1 MRQTKIPVSV
11 PLETVRFRCDAA
23 VTDKIDKV
31 GLVEEAAKMRAAGIV
46 VGAVV
51 TLIVANFPAQVS

>member
-23 VTDKIDKV
+23 VTDTIDKV
-31 GLVEEAAKMRAAGIV
+31 GLVEEVARMRAAGI

-51 TLIVANFPAQVS
+51 TLIVANFPVQVS